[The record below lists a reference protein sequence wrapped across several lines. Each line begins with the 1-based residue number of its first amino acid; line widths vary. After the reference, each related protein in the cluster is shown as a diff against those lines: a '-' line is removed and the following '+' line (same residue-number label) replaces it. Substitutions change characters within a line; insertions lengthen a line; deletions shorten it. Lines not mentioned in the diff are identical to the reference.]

1 MVEFRLAVEYG
12 SRGDEY
18 MVEVW
23 DGGRIVAVIHSAPYG
38 LRISSRMRMQVDLS
52 DDGREVNIMLAR
64 VVE

>member
-1 MVEFRLAVEYG
+1 MAVEYG
-12 SRGDEY
+12 SRRDEY

>member
-12 SRGDEY
+12 SSRDEY

-38 LRISSRMRMQVDLS
+38 LRISSRMRMRVDLS
-52 DDGREVNIMLAR
+52 NDGREVNIMLAR

>member
-12 SRGDEY
+12 SKDEY

-38 LRISSRMRMQVDLS
+38 LRITSRMSMDVDMS
-52 DDGREVNIMLAR
+52 DDGREVHVMLPR
-64 VVE
+64 VVS